1 MKEKEIM
8 STRVRTAWAA
18 ATLLAAVLGPA
29 RGTADTLILPASA
42 ATLAPSTSSLLRGTV
57 AELLSVYVPRDL
69 KDLQQQLQNAR
80 EFQMAATSQINT
92 AHALAAEAES
102 RVTVMT
108 EEIETTKVKRSVAK
122 QAKDKPAME
131 ALDATAERQKN
142 EKAYLENLRDAMMAE
157 ADRVETEQ
165 AAMAARVKSLELETL
180 LSSKNEELRGPLAN
194 SQTAAQY
201 QTLLRSLL
209 DAQRDSAD
217 KFRKA
222 AEKDKRVT
230 DRRIAQLES
239 LRRLGGSE

>member
-1 MKEKEIM
+1 MKEKEVM
-8 STRVRTAWAA
+8 STRVCLVWAA
-18 ATLLAAVLGPA
+18 ATLLAATVGPA
-29 RGTADTLILPASA
+29 RGTADTLTPPVSA

-69 KDLQQQLQNAR
+69 KELQQQLQNAR

-102 RVTVMT
+102 RVTVMV
-108 EEIETTKVKRSVAK
+108 EEIETTKAKRAAAK
-122 QAKDKPAME
+122 RAKDKPAME
-131 ALDATAERQKN
+131 ALDATSERQKN
-142 EKAYLENLRDAMMAE
+142 EKEYLENLRDAMMAE

-180 LSSKNEELRGPLAN
+180 LSSKNEELRSPLAN
-194 SQTAAQY
+194 SQSAAQY

-230 DRRIAQLES
+230 DRRIEQLKS
-239 LRRLGGSE
+239 LSKIGGSE

>member
-1 MKEKEIM
+1 MLKRI
-8 STRVRTAWAA
+8 RIAWLA
-18 ATLLAAVLGPA
+18 ATLVTCLGPA
-29 RGTADTLILPASA
+29 RGAADTLTPPVSA

-69 KDLQQQLQNAR
+69 RDLQQQLQNAR
-80 EFQMAATSQINT
+80 EFQVAATSQINT

-102 RVTVMT
+102 RVTIMV
-108 EEIETTKVKRSVAK
+108 EEIATTKAKRSVAK
-122 QAKDKPAME
+122 KAKDKPAMD

-142 EKAYLENLRDAMMAE
+142 EKAYLENLREAMMAE

-180 LSSKNEELRGPLAN
+180 LSSKNEELRSPLAN
-194 SQTAAQY
+194 SQSAAQY

-217 KFRKA
+217 KFRQA

-230 DRRIAQLES
+230 DRRIAQLKS
-239 LRRLGGSE
+239 LSKLGDAE